1 MTEWEQIKMETQLN
15 NLKTYAEILQETAL
29 SYVQLEAQR
38 LQKMAENLGRVMP
51 MSQQNSKGDKGSNN
65 NV

>member
-51 MSQQNSKGDKGSNN
+51 MSQQNSTGDKGSND